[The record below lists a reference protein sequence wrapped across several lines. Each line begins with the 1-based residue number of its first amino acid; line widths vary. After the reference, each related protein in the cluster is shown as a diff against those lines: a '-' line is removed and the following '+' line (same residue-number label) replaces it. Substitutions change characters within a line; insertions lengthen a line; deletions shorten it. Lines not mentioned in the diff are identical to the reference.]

1 MLVRLVYN
9 NKKFKI
15 LNQYQFEKSAQEVT
29 FQDITI
35 DFTGMSLSDMPFK
48 YQEVKLCEYDDNLE
62 NEKVLFTGFV
72 NDVFPS
78 QLVMK
83 EENRE
88 LTISLLSPMKI
99 ATVRNLSLIGTF
111 KKSVAVS
118 RILQPLIDDG
128 FKTEEIDVPEGQI
141 TCNFLIQS
149 VEYCMNVICSKLG
162 LFWYIDENKKIYVI
176 SIENLFNR
184 SAKKII
190 DTNTHEKNLLQI
202 QPSIQ
207 NIDYANV
214 VNIKKARMYYQD
226 SISAT
231 SDANITKTTLYPI
244 MQLPRTLKPGD
255 EVIFDNPIVIDKE
268 RLKQMILDAEDYN
281 NPYYAINLLLQNS
294 NYSSL
299 AGVYTIGVHYIGN
312 GQFEDQDT
320 NNYSFSNST
329 GEMADLVF
337 IRDSFFENLI
347 IGFKWNGSST
357 VKVGMISSQTALR
370 YNNVRVLNSSE
381 INKMRGII
389 STTGIVEKTID
400 YNEKWGTQD
409 ELIEYAR
416 SLMNKNTN
424 TINEVVLE
432 YDIDTDL
439 KIGDIVEINE
449 PEFYIEGRFVITNI
463 SFMFESELQKNWI
476 ITLKNADMLSTFIDL
491 FRPTMSQEQENAEDT
506 IMLSEYVEEKINE
519 IHTMVEGE

>member
-1 MLVRLVYN
+1 M
-9 NKKFKI
+9 
-15 LNQYQFEKSAQEVT
+15 
-29 FQDITI
+29 TI
-35 DFTGMSLSDMPFK
+35 
-48 YQEVKLCEYDDNLE
+48 
-62 NEKVLFTGFV
+62 
-72 NDVFPS
+72 
-78 QLVMK
+78 
-83 EENRE
+83 
-88 LTISLLSPMKI
+88 
-99 ATVRNLSLIGTF
+99 
-111 KKSVAVS
+111 
-118 RILQPLIDDG
+118 
-128 FKTEEIDVPEGQI
+128 
-141 TCNFLIQS
+141 
-149 VEYCMNVICSKLG
+149 
-162 LFWYIDENKKIYVI
+162 KKIYVI

-299 AGVYTIGVHYIGN
+299 AGAYTIGVHYIGN

-347 IGFKWNGSST
+347 IGFKWNGRST

-400 YNEKWGTQD
+400 YNEKWSTQD